1 MQNGMF
7 VFDVLKL
14 LLINV
19 ITVELLEMVIVL
31 NN

>member
-19 ITVELLEMVIVL
+19 ITVELSEMVIIL
-31 NN
+31 NH